1 MKNKIAF
8 LLIAAGLLLSNSLWA
23 SVLYDEP
30 VEFIDIFE
38 DEDDP
43 SLPIIIVCSNPEVN
57 VNLTDSNLHLS
68 FAKLQEEPTVI
79 IKEKETG
86 KIIGKESYS
95 GVADIILNTIL
106 PDGKNYTVQLK
117 MK

>member
-30 VEFIDIFE
+30 VEDIDILE
-38 DEDDP
+38 NGNNP
-43 SLPIIIVCSNPEVN
+43 SLPIIICSNPEVD

-68 FAKLQEEPTVI
+68 FAKLQEELTVI

-95 GVADIILNTIL
+95 GVADIIFNTIL

>member
-57 VNLTDSNLHLS
+57 
-68 FAKLQEEPTVI
+68 
-79 IKEKETG
+79 ETG

>member
-68 FAKLQEEPTVI
+68 FAKLQEELTVI
-79 IKEKETG
+79 I
-86 KIIGKESYS
+86 KESYS